1 MGDLLGGVAALSR
14 TCPDG
19 GLSARRP
26 ALTAST
32 ADSQSESSPSL
43 ILATVPLWRLDPIC
57 EGPRHSGKNLG
68 LDEPAPTLSML
79 ARWHAV
85 AGSAGSS
92 RHASPQSP
100 RPMPVA
106 AAKRR
111 GIAPL
116 SAAASSEAAHLA
128 RGGGDDAS
136 PSDADAAAAA
146 ARPRNADASNARCSV
161 VVLDGANLAWTY
173 SASLF
178 AKLGCRTRLPLS
190 RGVVLAM
197 ESEVWRERGVTP
209 VAFMPASYVEGPLH
223 GLADGGDLDTL
234 VPGNVRYLG
243 DGRWRNT
250 VLWEMATRG
259 ALQTVNRPPGAR
271 DSDDKSIIAHA
282 REVNGMICSNDRYED
297 HCVGGSG
304 GGKDLRRWL
313 RRNRRGYEFRVGSP
327 TDASFKAG
335 RSPPAVSPPPV
346 GCAHL
351 PPPPPEP
358 DRVGGL
364 DGLDGTNG
372 PGRSGGGDASV
383 EGSRRGWRA
392 DVHAVGSSRPWGIGQ
407 RWGRD
412 GGRRKK
418 RRRRGVGGGAR
429 RERSTSDS
437 EPDFPFWALPDDHLP
452 VEFALKKSLE

>member
-1 MGDLLGGVAALSR
+1 
-14 TCPDG
+14 
-19 GLSARRP
+19 
-26 ALTAST
+26 
-32 ADSQSESSPSL
+32 
-43 ILATVPLWRLDPIC
+43 
-57 EGPRHSGKNLG
+57 
-68 LDEPAPTLSML
+68 
-79 ARWHAV
+79 
-85 AGSAGSS
+85 
-92 RHASPQSP
+92 
-100 RPMPVA
+100 MPVA

-111 GIAPL
+111 GIAPP

-136 PSDADAAAAA
+136 PSDAAAAAAAAAA
-146 ARPRNADASNARCSV
+146 ARPRNADASNAPCSV

-197 ESEVWRERGVTP
+197 ESDVWRERGLEP

-259 ALQTVNRPPGAR
+259 ALQTVNRAPGAR

-327 TDASFKAG
+327 TDASFRGGSVAASCVAAARGMRAPPTPAAG
-335 RSPPAVSPPPV
+335 
-346 GCAHL
+346 
-351 PPPPPEP
+351 
-358 DRVGGL
+358 
-364 DGLDGTNG
+364 T
-372 PGRSGGGDASV
+372 RSG
-383 EGSRRGWRA
+383 RGTGWSGW
-392 DVHAVGSSRPWGIGQ
+392 DERPGA
-407 RWGRD
+407 
-412 GGRRKK
+412 K
-418 RRRRGVGGGAR
+418 RRRRCLGR
-429 RERSTSDS
+429 REPSRVEGGRARGWEQPAVGDRSAVGTGRR
-437 EPDFPFWALPDDHLP
+437 ET
-452 VEFALKKSLE
+452 

>member
-234 VPGNVRYLG
+234 VPGNVQYLG
-243 DGRWRNT
+243 DSRWRNT
-250 VLWEMATRG
+250 VLWEMARRG
-259 ALQTVNRPPGAR
+259 ALRTVDRPAGAR
-271 DSDDKSIIAHA
+271 DSDDKSIIAYA

-297 HCVGGSG
+297 HCVGAPGG

-327 TDASFKAG
+327 MDASFAAG
-335 RSPPAVSPPPV
+335 RAPVTPVPPV

-358 DRVGGL
+358 EQGAVGD
-364 DGLDGTNG
+364 DGGTNG
-372 PGRSGGGDASV
+372 DGFV
-383 EGSRRGWRA
+383 EGSVSGGWRA
-392 DVHAVGSSRPWGIGQ
+392 EVHAVGSSRPWGIGQ

-412 GGRRKK
+412 GGRRGK

-429 RERSTSDS
+429 RERSASDS

>member
-1 MGDLLGGVAALSR
+1 
-14 TCPDG
+14 
-19 GLSARRP
+19 
-26 ALTAST
+26 
-32 ADSQSESSPSL
+32 
-43 ILATVPLWRLDPIC
+43 
-57 EGPRHSGKNLG
+57 
-68 LDEPAPTLSML
+68 
-79 ARWHAV
+79 
-85 AGSAGSS
+85 
-92 RHASPQSP
+92 
-100 RPMPVA
+100 MPVA

-111 GIAPL
+111 GIAPP

-136 PSDADAAAAA
+136 PSDAAAAAAAAA
-146 ARPRNADASNARCSV
+146 ARPRNADASNAPCSV

-197 ESEVWRERGVTP
+197 ESEVWRERGMEP

-234 VPGNVRYLG
+234 VPGNVQYLG
-243 DGRWRNT
+243 GSRWRNT

-259 ALQTVNRPPGAR
+259 ALRTVDRPPGAR
-271 DSDDKSIIAHA
+271 DSDDKSIIAYA
-282 REVNGMICSNDRYED
+282 REANGMICSNDRYED
-297 HCVGGSG
+297 HCAGVPGA

-327 TDASFKAG
+327 IDASFAAG
-335 RSPPAVSPPPV
+335 RSPSPEVPPV

-358 DRVGGL
+358 ERVGE
-364 DGLDGTNG
+364 DGGTNAE
-372 PGRSGGGDASV
+372 RGGTNVDGFV

-392 DVHAVGSSRPWGIGQ
+392 EVHAVGSSRPWGIGQ

-429 RERSTSDS
+429 RERSVSDS

-452 VEFALKKSLE
+452 VEFALKKSL